1 MAIEL
6 IFRDENGKNIEQT
19 LIVDAEF
26 IIRDDYLK
34 EYLKDYFLQEND
46 ECVCSLSESQSHC
59 ECGGILNENLDLAEI
74 NDI

>member
-26 IIRDDYLK
+26 IIRDDHLK
-34 EYLKDYFLQEND
+34 EYLKGYFLE
-46 ECVCSLSESQSHC
+46 ECSET
-59 ECGGILNENLDLAEI
+59 LNESLVLAEI
-74 NDI
+74 IDI